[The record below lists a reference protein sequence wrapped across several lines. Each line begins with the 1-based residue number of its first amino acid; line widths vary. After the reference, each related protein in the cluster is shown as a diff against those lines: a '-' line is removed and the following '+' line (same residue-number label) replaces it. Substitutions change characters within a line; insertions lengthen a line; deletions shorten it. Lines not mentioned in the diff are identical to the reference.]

1 MLGAPHFAI
10 EMMPKS
16 QRLQGRT
23 IEKRKNGDYKKDGH
37 KLQKV
42 GVMRL
47 RAKTKKNDIKRQYSC
62 HIRIKMRLHVKI
74 GEQFPRS
81 NYE

>member
-1 MLGAPHFAI
+1 MLGAPHFAM

-16 QRLQGRT
+16 QKLQVRT
-23 IEKRKNGDYKKDGH
+23 IEKKKDGDYKKDGH

-47 RAKTKKNDIKRQYSC
+47 RAKTKKKRHKKAIFMPHPHKNEIARKNRRTIS
-62 HIRIKMRLHVKI
+62 KK
-74 GEQFPRS
+74 
-81 NYE
+81 